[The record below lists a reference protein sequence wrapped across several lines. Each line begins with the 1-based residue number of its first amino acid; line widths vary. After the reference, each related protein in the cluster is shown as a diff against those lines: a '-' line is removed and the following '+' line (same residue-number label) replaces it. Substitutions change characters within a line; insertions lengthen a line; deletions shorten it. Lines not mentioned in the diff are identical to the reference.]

1 VAEEVQ
7 TKGVGLRSLL
17 ESLERLHGE
26 DAVEEAMQLLPREVR
41 DALVYKKVVPSG
53 WYPIAWHRAL
63 HAAAQSATG
72 SGPELARMIGRDS
85 SRADFRGVYK
95 FVAQFLSPQML
106 LRQAAR
112 VFGNYFRDATLEIVD
127 STEKSAHASFRDCF
141 GFDHNMWQNV
151 LGGIETSLEIS
162 GARDVGIVVE
172 RGGRDGSAFMDVI
185 VRWR

>member
-7 TKGVGLRSLL
+7 SKGVGLRSFL

-26 DAVEEAMQLLPREVR
+26 DAVEETLDRVPREVR

-53 WYPIAWHRAL
+53 WYPVAWHRAL
-63 HAAAQSATG
+63 HAAAQRATG

-95 FVAQFLSPQML
+95 FVAQLLSPETL

-112 VFGNYFRDATLEIVD
+112 VFGNYFQGAVVDIID
-127 STEKSAHASFRDCF
+127 STSKSAHLSFHECW
-141 GFDHNMWQNV
+141 GFDRNMWQNV
-151 LGGIETSLEIS
+151 LGGIESSLEIT
-162 GARDVGIVVE
+162 GARDVGIVIE